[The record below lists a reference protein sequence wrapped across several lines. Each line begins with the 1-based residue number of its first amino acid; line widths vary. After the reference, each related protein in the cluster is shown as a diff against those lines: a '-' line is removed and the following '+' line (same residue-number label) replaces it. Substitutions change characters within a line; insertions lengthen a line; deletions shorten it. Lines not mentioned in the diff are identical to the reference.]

1 MQLIARLLSKPFC
14 LRLFFASLSLPFF
27 LTACADKPIIPRKS
41 AIAEASQQRIYY
53 FPYDSVWRATQL
65 ALKYPIAVNNMD
77 NGIIET
83 DTIHAIDGFQSPTAE
98 KDPSSGIVY
107 KITLTLS
114 KGRFDGREAVRVNI
128 RKKIERHRDFFSA
141 AEDLESDGLEEQV
154 IFYRI
159 ERELVIE
166 DALKKAAE
174 KAAAKTNPN

>member
-1 MQLIARLLSKPFC
+1 MGVGVSLLF
-14 LRLFFASLSLPFF
+14 
-27 LTACADKPIIPRKS
+27 TACADKPIIPRKS
-41 AIAEASQQRIYY
+41 AVAEVSQQRIYY

-83 DTIHAIDGFQSPTAE
+83 DSIRAIDGFQSPTAE

-114 KGRFDGREAVRVNI
+114 KGRNDGREAVRVNI
-128 RKKIERHRDFFSA
+128 RKKVERHRDFFSD
-141 AEDLESDGLEEQV
+141 AEELESDGLEEQV

-159 ERELVIE
+159 ERELIVE
-166 DALKKAAE
+166 EALKKAAE
-174 KAAAKTNPN
+174 KAAAKANPNN